1 MALLRPVTNDG
12 MSDSI
17 LERLPVDLRCMVYNE
32 YLEQQLSLIELDIA
46 GDRSVVTSDISA
58 LQNSCRQIRNELKA
72 TVKLANAPRPKATVR
87 FDIKAYASKVGRH
100 EPSEEE
106 KWLLNMAMVLF
117 GYRGQICGHKIHA
130 VEFHLG
136 TVDYL
141 QSEAYI
147 HNRTASN
154 LDQAIELIVKAT
166 GLVRK
171 QTNTPCKVLCDMLP
185 APGKS
190 FTVELATQTEAGWR
204 LTPLPKDGA
213 CNFAFAQETRA
224 LVNAW
229 KAKQKTRKWVNVW
242 KAKLKTRKWVNVWKA
257 KETIADEHG
266 TRTSGM
272 HRLRFKLPKFCVH
285 ELKSHQHK
293 SGWYEGDADRWT
305 GRAHERMREL
315 GLLSQGEDGDDDRRD
330 PAGSSMAESLS

>member
-17 LERLPVDLRCMVYNE
+17 LARLPVELRCMVYNE

-46 GDRSVVTSDISA
+46 GDKPVVTSDINA

-87 FDIKAYASKVGRH
+87 FNIKAYASKVGRH

-106 KWLLNMAMVLF
+106 KWLLDMAMVLF

-154 LDQAIELIVKAT
+154 FDQAMELIVKAT

-190 FTVELATQTEAGWR
+190 FTVGLATQTEAGWK

-242 KAKLKTRKWVNVWKA
+242 KAK
-257 KETIADEHG
+257 ETIADEHG
-266 TRTSGM
+266 TRMSGM
-272 HRLRFKLPKFCVH
+272 HRLRFKLPKFCVD
-285 ELKSHQHK
+285 ELMSHHHK

-305 GRAHERMREL
+305 SRAHERMHEL
-315 GLLSQGEDGDDDRRD
+315 GLLSPGEDGDDARRD
-330 PAGSSMAESLS
+330 PVESSTAKSLS